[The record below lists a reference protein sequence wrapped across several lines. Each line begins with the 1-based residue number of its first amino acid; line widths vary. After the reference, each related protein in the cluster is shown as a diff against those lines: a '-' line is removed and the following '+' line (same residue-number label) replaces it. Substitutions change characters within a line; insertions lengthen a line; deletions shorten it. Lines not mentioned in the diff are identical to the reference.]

1 MILSSFIIGLAFAWL
16 LAETEFLSIRLQ
28 AGKTPEPNI
37 ETPKRKQRPI
47 IEPCTATQVKT
58 CSYPVVLLLPEMC
71 GFTKLQTQIVKEKW
85 RIDADNPY
93 HYNTYDNRIRL
104 SYQQMIIGGHEFKI
118 LATSHKLYDT
128 IAEAQ
133 KVADSKTRS
142 ESYSKL
148 RQTKEPMTCKM
159 IYNPDSGNDEPNYE
173 SNCLFPIEWLQA
185 HYQDIIPEPT
195 IDLIIDGVETH
206 FNGNFKTG
214 CIKELIKIKRGK

>member
-1 MILSSFIIGLAFAWL
+1 MIPMILSSFIIGLAFSWL
-16 LAETEFLSIRLQ
+16 LAESDFLRCNLM
-28 AGKTPEPNI
+28 GKTPEPNI
-37 ETPKRKQRPI
+37 EPPKRKQRPI
-47 IEPCTATQVKT
+47 IEPCTFTQVKT
-58 CSYPVVLLLPEMC
+58 CKYPAILLLPEMC

-133 KVADSKTRS
+133 KIADGKDRTAANYRKSNHIS
-142 ESYSKL
+142 EG
-148 RQTKEPMTCKM
+148 CNM
-159 IYNPDSGNDEPNYE
+159 IGL
-173 SNCLFPIEWLQA
+173 CGIEWWDA
-185 HYQDIIPEPT
+185 HCHDVIPEAT
-195 IDLIIDGVETH
+195 IDLIVDGVETH

-214 CIKELIKIKRGK
+214 CIKELIKIKRSK